1 MRKTAKKFISLVA
14 VATLFGSMLAMTA
27 CGGDFY
33 KGKTLDG
40 YTASATATEA
50 GKSNGGF
57 AVEKGDY
64 IYYINGSEN
73 YSATNSYGDVVKGA
87 LMRIKKSDLTAGN
100 YENADVVV
108 PMMFVSQDYDSGIFI
123 YGDYV
128 YYATP
133 TSDKNMQGQVTN
145 SWIDFKRAK
154 LDGSETMK
162 GYYFRL
168 SNNAT
173 KFRFV
178 AEGESVYCL
187 YEEDGML
194 KSFNTSTGVTTVLV
208 KGGTYFYDMK
218 DLTNGN
224 VYYTMGVTYNAD
236 TDTSTTATYNQVY
249 CVNAAAT
256 ATVDAKN
263 ASYTAGGRTYD
274 FDETWMKAQNDKAK
288 ETAEANGTEYTAT
301 YDFDDYSTYPYVN
314 LGTLVLDGV
323 GKNQEGTTV
332 FNNTHDVKERTEL
345 KGYTYTLARYENG
358 GIYYTKA
365 SEQADAQLYYLATA
379 NGATNAVTANA
390 KAERVAWNTTNAS
403 STALFEVSEK
413 DSVRTHTVLYIADAK
428 VNKVTTVNGVVSE
441 PVVICDAA
449 SDAVLW
455 KTEKEGEDG
464 VLYYYAAG
472 SNPVTGTATS
482 GYSLSKVVYTGDK
495 KVYENLGGLNAD
507 AKYKSVTMNYVDFN
521 SGWYKPEMFDGVLM
535 YANAEAIGSSSY
547 NYIYA
552 TKLALSDIEA
562 NNKAYEA
569 AYELMDD
576 KTEKDTIKKAMTYY
590 YREGEK
596 ALAVVKE
603 LYEAKLYSQ
612 TDYEVFEEYVKE
624 QTACSM
630 IALIGKADD
639 VISADDKEMMEED
652 WRSTLPSETE
662 NTEDESGL
670 ETWAICLIIAG
681 AVVVVAAAIIVPV
694 IILSKKK
701 AEREAREAITN
712 AYKRP
717 KIDTTDDKS
726 IDVYAD
732 DEVTEEAPAEAV
744 EEPAQEVVEPVEE
757 VAEETVEAVEVPATE
772 ETTQE

>member
-14 VATLFGSMLAMTA
+14 VATLFGSTLAMTA
-27 CGGDFY
+27 CGGDYY
-33 KGKTLDG
+33 KEKALEG

-64 IYYINGSEN
+64 IYYINGRED

-87 LMRIKKSDLTAGN
+87 LMRIKKSDLTEGN
-100 YENADVVV
+100 YGNADVVV
-108 PMMFVSQDYDSGIFI
+108 PMMFVSQNYDSGIFI

-133 TSDKNMQGQVTN
+133 TSDKNMQGEVTN

-168 SNNAT
+168 SDNAT

-178 AEGESVYCL
+178 AEGDSVYCL
-187 YEEDGML
+187 YEESGML
-194 KSFNTSTGVTTVLV
+194 KSFNTSTGATTVLV

-256 ATVDAKN
+256 ATVDTKK
-263 ASYTAGGRTYD
+263 ASYTVAGGRTYD
-274 FDETWMKAQNDKAK
+274 FDEAWMEAQNDKAK
-288 ETAEANGTEYTAT
+288 ETAEKNGTEYTAT

-323 GKNQEGTTV
+323 GKNQEGNTV
-332 FNNTHDVKERTEL
+332 FNNEHDAKDRTEL
-345 KGYTYTLARYENG
+345 KGYTYTITRYEND

-365 SEQADAQLYYLATA
+365 GEQTDSQLYYLATE

-390 KAERVAWNTTNAS
+390 KAERVAWSTTNAS

-413 DSVRTHTVLYIADAK
+413 EGVKTHTVLYIADSK
-428 VNKVTTVNGVVSE
+428 INKVTTVNGEVSE
-441 PVVICDAA
+441 PVVLCDAA

-482 GYSLSKVVYTGDK
+482 GYSLSKIVYTGEN
-495 KVYENLGGLNAD
+495 KVYENLPSLNAD
-507 AKYKSVTMNYVDFN
+507 AKYKSITMNYVDFN

-535 YANAEAIGSSSY
+535 YANAEAIGSNSY

-552 TKLALSDIEA
+552 TKLALSDIET
-562 NNKAYEA
+562 NNEAYEA
-569 AYELMDD
+569 AYELMND
-576 KTEKDTIKKAMTYY
+576 KTEKDTIKKAMEYY
-590 YREGEK
+590 YRTGDT
-596 ALAVVKE
+596 ALVKE
-603 LYEAKLYSQ
+603 LYEAELY
-612 TDYEVFEEYVKE
+612 TEADYEVFTAYTAE
-624 QTACSM
+624 QKPAE
-630 IALIGKADD
+630 LVGLVGKFDS
-639 VISADDKEMMEED
+639 VVTADDKEMMEED
-652 WRSTLPSETE
+652 WRTTLPSETE
-662 NTEDESGL
+662 ETEEESGL

-681 AVVVVAAAIIVPV
+681 AVIVVAAAIIVPV

-701 AEREAREAITN
+701 AEREAKEAIAN

-732 DEVTEEAPAEAV
+732 DEVTEETPAEAV
-744 EEPAQEVVEPVEE
+744 EEPAEEVAEPVEE
-757 VAEETVEAVEVPATE
+757 VVEEKVEVAEEPATE
-772 ETTQE
+772 ETTAE